1 MSHKINTKNK
11 NTMIWRRI
19 FIIILSF
26 FTILLIVNIVRLTD
40 KFLITAQK
48 KQIAREK
55 YSMISSQE
63 IDLQAKVSELNTDE
77 GIEKSIRDRFPVVK
91 EGEQVILIIDNDDI
105 DKNNENKDKPSFRQ
119 FLKSLF
125 SKKE

>member
-11 NTMIWRRI
+11 NTMIWRRN